1 MKKHLLLIANI
12 LLLVSLS
19 AQKPSLTKAYNN
31 FYDKDY
37 DKAKEQIDLCIADE
51 KLAAK
56 AQTWLYKGNIEFLL
70 ANREY
75 SAKQQ
80 DQNYQIRYPNAPE
93 DAFDAFEKAL
103 SINPKVEAMD
113 MMNANDALKQ
123 LYPYLLVRG
132 VDQLIAKDINGAK
145 RTLAKGI
152 KSYEMD
158 TPQYPMNG
166 ELYYY
171 YAYALESLGETDEM
185 MKYYQKA
192 LDDGSQ
198 NAYVF
203 AKLIDQYKAENDRT
217 NAEKALATAKQKNPN
232 DMSVRLL
239 EIDYAYWAGD
249 SVKAKTLLDQIDDR
263 SLTTADEMVNVA
275 NFYIKEKRY
284 ENAERL
290 LTRANAVSPNNFVIL
305 YNLGV
310 CNYSF
315 SEYYFNRQ
323 NQLALQQ
330 ASNDDIQTAKN
341 LSEKYLAEAANYFE
355 QARKLEPKDVNLLNT
370 LSSCIAYYANHDRK
384 KAVKMTW
391 EYLLTSND
399 LHATAKFARFIIKQR
414 KCHPSPSPNK

>member
-1 MKKHLLLIANI
+1 MKRTLLLTVNVLI
-12 LLLVSLS
+12 LTSLF
-19 AQKPSLTKAYNN
+19 AQKPSLTKAYNC

-37 DKAKEQIDLCIADE
+37 DKAKEQIDLCTADE
-51 KLAAK
+51 KLSAK

-75 SAKQQ
+75 SEKQKNE
-80 DQNYQIRYPNAPE
+80 NYQILYPNAPE
-93 DAFDAFEKAL
+93 EAFDAFEKAL
-103 SINPKVEAMD
+103 SINPKIEALD

-132 VDQLIAKDINGAK
+132 VDQLIAKDFAGAK

-171 YAYALESLGETDEM
+171 YAYTLENLGETEEM

-203 AKLIDQYKAENDRT
+203 AKLIDQYKEKNDRV

-239 EIDYAYWAGD
+239 EIDYAYWMGD
-249 SVKAKTLLDQIDDR
+249 SVKAKNLLETIDDY
-263 SLTTADEMVNVA
+263 SLKTAEEMVNVA
-275 NFYIKEKRY
+275 NFHIKEKHY
-284 ENAERL
+284 EKAERL
-290 LTRANAVSPNNFVIL
+290 LTRANAISPNNFVIL

-315 SEYYFNRQ
+315 SEYYFTRQ
-323 NQLALQQ
+323 NQLAIHQGDQGEIKAAKENSERYL
-330 ASNDDIQTAKN
+330 QTA
-341 LSEKYLAEAANYFE
+341 AEYFE
-355 QARKLEPKDVNLLNT
+355 QARILQPNDLSLLNT
-370 LSSCIAYYANHDRK
+370 LRAIYVRQQSP
-384 KAVKMTW
+384 KAD
-391 EYLLTSND
+391 EIDSL
-399 LHATAKFARFIIKQR
+399 IKQLE
-414 KCHPSPSPNK
+414 K

>member
-284 ENAERL
+284 ENGC
-290 LTRANAVSPNNFVIL
+290 SPAPTP
-305 YNLGV
+305 
-310 CNYSF
+310 S
-315 SEYYFNRQ
+315 
-323 NQLALQQ
+323 AP
-330 ASNDDIQTAKN
+330 T
-341 LSEKYLAEAANYFE
+341 
-355 QARKLEPKDVNLLNT
+355 
-370 LSSCIAYYANHDRK
+370 
-384 KAVKMTW
+384 
-391 EYLLTSND
+391 TS
-399 LHATAKFARFIIKQR
+399 
-414 KCHPSPSPNK
+414 